1 MTYKSISDRDPWP
14 DKCPE
19 ITDLTREE
27 LICFLEDA
35 STAPV
40 TEWERG
46 FCLSLIDRLV
56 WKEELTDRQQE
67 VLARIFPVLYNN
79 DPALW
84 GSYALMLLDITVD
97 FDKVSL
103 AGSVVPKPN
112 NVSASDWLQFW
123 EALSEHDPHY
133 ADNLS
138 QELTAARKEIE
149 DLSAEVARLTARI
162 EELYGKKV
170 KDGKEK

>member
-1 MTYKSISDRDPWP
+1 
-14 DKCPE
+14 
-19 ITDLTREE
+19 
-27 LICFLEDA
+27 
-35 STAPV
+35 
-40 TEWERG
+40 
-46 FCLSLIDRLV
+46 
-56 WKEELTDRQQE
+56 
-67 VLARIFPVLYNN
+67 
-79 DPALW
+79 
-84 GSYALMLLDITVD
+84 MLLDITVD

-162 EELYGKKV
+162 EELYGKK
-170 KDGKEK
+170 